1 MCVCV
6 WVCVSFQAAT
16 SVFGMTIN
24 TTKTNCLS
32 VGYGVCLKDLVS
44 INSVPGTAKCVE
56 FFLYVGGLVAPAAH
70 STLDVAHSAAVVS
83 GVFYALKNVVFNSA
97 DLTLNTQHHM
107 YIYMYMYMY
116 CVTVITLLVY
126 ASGNC
131 TQDLQRLGTFY
142 DQ

>member
-1 MCVCV
+1 ME
-6 WVCVSFQAAT
+6 
-16 SVFGMTIN
+16 
-24 TTKTNCLS
+24 L
-32 VGYGVCLKDLVS
+32 
-44 INSVPGTAKCVE
+44 
-56 FFLYVGGLVAPAAH
+56 FLYVGGLVAPAAH

-97 DLTLNTQHHM
+97 DLTLNTQHHIYM
-107 YIYMYMYMY
+107 YIYMYMYMYMYMY

-126 ASGNC
+126 ASRNC